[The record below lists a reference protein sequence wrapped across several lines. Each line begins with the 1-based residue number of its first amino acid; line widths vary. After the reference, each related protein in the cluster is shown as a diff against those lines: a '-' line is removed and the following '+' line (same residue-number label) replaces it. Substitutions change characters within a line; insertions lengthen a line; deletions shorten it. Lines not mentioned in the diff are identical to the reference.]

1 MRRIVISALFV
12 FFFLFAFAQ
21 QAKQYAFRHFTVAN
35 GLASNT
41 VSDAMQDSDGYVWI
55 ATING
60 LQRFDGNSFLT
71 FHNKRSDPKS
81 IPTNHIITIYE
92 DRKKRLWLIGDNNK
106 IGIFD
111 TKKFVFNEVKI
122 EGGVETFYFA
132 QHFKELPTGE
142 LLLINARGDIHRY
155 DETKKEFVHAENIL
169 PKPPNWKCSEIA
181 WDSLR

>member
-1 MRRIVISALFV
+1 MRRIVIVGVLFLLSAVV
-12 FFFLFAFAQ
+12 FGQ
-21 QAKQYAFRHFTVAN
+21 QAKQYSFRHFTVSN

-41 VSDAMQDSDGYVWI
+41 VSDAMQDSYGYVWM

-92 DRKKRLWLIGDNNK
+92 DRKKNLWLIGDNNK

-111 TKKFVFNEVKI
+111 TKKFVFNEV
-122 EGGVETFYFA
+122 
-132 QHFKELPTGE
+132 
-142 LLLINARGDIHRY
+142 
-155 DETKKEFVHAENIL
+155 
-169 PKPPNWKCSEIA
+169 
-181 WDSLR
+181 